1 VLVLRAARPTRPEHD
16 TLRALRVT
24 VHSGRS
30 GVVAVSM
37 ATVRLISSLLRE
49 IPPANGTAQ
58 VQAAW
63 FDRKAEVFERISTED
78 QALAEEAAQFAEA
91 ARAQAE
97 GLRRGW
103 L

>member
-1 VLVLRAARPTRPEHD
+1 MLVLRAARPTRPE
-16 TLRALRVT
+16 RQAVCAVRVT
-24 VHSGRS
+24 VHSGWS
-30 GVVAVSM
+30 AVVAVSM

-49 IPPANGTAQ
+49 IPPATGTAEER
-58 VQAAW
+58 AAW

-78 QALAEEAAQFAEA
+78 QALAEEAAQFAGA
-91 ARAQAE
+91 ARVQAE